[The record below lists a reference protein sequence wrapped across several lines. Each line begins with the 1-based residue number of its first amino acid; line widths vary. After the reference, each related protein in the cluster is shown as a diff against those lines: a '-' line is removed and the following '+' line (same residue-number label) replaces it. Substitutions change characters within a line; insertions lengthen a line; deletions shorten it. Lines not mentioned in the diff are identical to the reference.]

1 VRIDIQSDKNLI
13 NLSTVIHAYLCHL
26 ATNFVFK
33 GKKVLIIGGTG
44 SLGTA
49 LTRKL
54 LDTEVDTIRI
64 FSRDEL
70 KQIEMR
76 EKFTDKR
83 LRFLI
88 GDVRDVNRL
97 SRALEDI
104 DIVIHAAALKHVPV
118 AEYNPFEAVKTN
130 VYGAQNVIE
139 ACFNKNVKTVLAI
152 GTDKAV
158 APFNTYGAT
167 KLLMERLFVSANYYK
182 GDHDIKFMCVRY
194 GNVLGSRGSI
204 IPTLVNQ
211 IKNGKK
217 ITITDPN
224 MTRFNITMDQALQ
237 LIFRAL
243 TNSNGGEVFVPKL
256 QAYKVADIKDA
267 VLELL
272 HSNAATEIISVRPG
286 EKYHETLISKDE
298 TRNTY
303 ENEDDYIILEQ
314 QTKDEY
320 LSNKTDVKKS
330 NLKDQYSSDK
340 VPLLSVDEIKKI
352 LLEQKLLPIN

>member
-1 VRIDIQSDKNLI
+1 MV
-13 NLSTVIHAYLCHL
+13 
-26 ATNFVFK
+26 K
-33 GKKVLIIGGTG
+33 GKKILITGGTG

-49 LTRKL
+49 LTKKL
-54 LDTEVDTIRI
+54 LEAGADTVRI
-64 FSRDEL
+64 YSRDEL
-70 KQIEMR
+70 KQIQMQ
-76 EKFTDKR
+76 EKFTDSR

-88 GDVRDVNRL
+88 GDVRDESRL

-130 VYGAQNVIE
+130 VYGSQNLIE
-139 ACFNKNVKTVLAI
+139 TCLNNNVKTVLAI

-182 GDHDIKFMCVRY
+182 GSHDVKFTCVRY
-194 GNVLGSRGSI
+194 GNVLGSRGSLV
-204 IPTLVNQ
+204 PTLINQ
-211 IKNGKK
+211 IQSGKK
-217 ITITDPN
+217 ITITDPS
-224 MTRFNITMDQALQ
+224 MTRFNITMNQALQ

-243 TNSNGGEVFVPKL
+243 NNSQGGDVFIPKL
-256 QAYKVADIKDA
+256 KAYKVSDIRDA

-272 HSNAATEIISVRPG
+272 KSKNETEIISVRPG

-303 ENEDDYIILEQ
+303 ENNNDYVILEQ
-314 QTKDEY
+314 QNSTQY
-320 LSNKTDVKKS
+320 LNKQTNIQKS
-330 NLKDQYSSDK
+330 ALNDQYSSDK
-340 VPLLSVDEIKKI
+340 VPLLNMDELKQI
-352 LLEQKLLPIN
+352 LLDQNLVPVV